1 MENKKTTFKISLLLL
16 LISSVTFSQN
26 VFSLKECLD
35 YANKNNQNIKI
46 SGYDLNVAQK
56 KVNEQKGALLPQVNI
71 NGSLDD
77 NLKLN
82 TQLIPA
88 EMFGGAAGTYQAVS
102 FGTKY
107 SLSAGIQLNQSI
119 IDPTLWVGIET
130 SKANQLLSAQ
140 NLQRTREQIAYTVSL
155 LYYQSLIIQKQIE
168 IMSAT
173 LKVSEESLKS
183 IELQFKNGLAKQI
196 DVDKIRV
203 SYNNSATQFEQ
214 IKLSY
219 KQALNNLKFQMGMA
233 QESEIVLPNELPA
246 FDNNKYSSLTDK
258 SLTATNRIEYKI
270 QESSLQLSEQDKKRN
285 IASTL
290 PTLSF
295 YGNYN
300 YNAMNQEFKFMNQDQ
315 NWYQSSAVGLKL
327 SIPVFSGLQ
336 RKSRIEQSAINIER
350 AKENIKLTEQ
360 SIKVDISNYEIQ
372 YQNAL
377 DNIKNEKENFELAE
391 RVYKNTQLERKEG
404 ISTSYDLIQAESSL
418 REAQNNYFS
427 KLLNLYI
434 ARINFEQSKGTL
446 EKFINNQI

>member
-360 SIKVDISNYEIQ
+360 SIKV
-372 YQNAL
+372 
-377 DNIKNEKENFELAE
+377 
-391 RVYKNTQLERKEG
+391 
-404 ISTSYDLIQAESSL
+404 
-418 REAQNNYFS
+418 
-427 KLLNLYI
+427 
-434 ARINFEQSKGTL
+434 
-446 EKFINNQI
+446 